1 MTTPSADRFLALQC
15 CLKAL
20 RACQRGRDR
29 GMKPFTLRAIQ
40 SRERWLR
47 QQQRLMDELPELRGC
62 DLVCWFAPLP
72 CHGDVLLELANER

>member
-1 MTTPSADRFLALQC
+1 MFALQC

-29 GMKPFTLRAIQ
+29 GMKPFTLRTVQ

-47 QQQRLMDELPELRGC
+47 QQQRLMDALPELRGC
-62 DLVCWFAPLP
+62 DLVCWCAPLP
-72 CHGDVLLELANER
+72 CHGDVLLRLASE